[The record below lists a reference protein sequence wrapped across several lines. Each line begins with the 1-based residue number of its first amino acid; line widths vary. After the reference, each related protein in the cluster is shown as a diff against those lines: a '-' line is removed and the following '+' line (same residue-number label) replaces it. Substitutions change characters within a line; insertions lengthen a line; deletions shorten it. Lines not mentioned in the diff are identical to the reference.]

1 MMDKLRERLGDG
13 PVNALDQVLAQIQE
27 TEDFEGLKTISRVVM
42 NALMAREREAFLR
55 RSGGD
60 NKGNGFYS
68 RRLASGL
75 GSIDLSVPRDR
86 LAEFR
91 PFLLP
96 ESWQRGDQSVDDLMA
111 SLLFHAYSPNKI
123 RAIFKDLGLPYS
135 NDDLDELQKVLEER
149 SRDFKT
155 RELDESALALII
167 DAYHTG
173 IKDPDTHKVK
183 KAVIHTVL
191 GLGLDGKKE
200 VLGYYEFAGAE
211 SRDYWLQVL
220 NDLISRGLKKVLV
233 IVSDDFPGL
242 TDALSALYPKTD
254 HQLCLVHLMRNA
266 RRHLGKADA
275 KEFNETLRALRI
287 LKDPEQAKVQFD
299 ALCARYEK
307 SAPHFIRHI
316 RERRD
321 RYFAFLGYPR
331 PVQKHLYTTNAAENF
346 NSRLEVLRLNLGG
359 YFHSDRTLLMAV
371 QVLVDKIH
379 RHRWKKPLPALV
391 ECEYEIYQMF
401 RQRFP

>member
-1 MMDKLRERLGDG
+1 MMEKLRDRTRQGPPNELDRLLEKIHD
-13 PVNALDQVLAQIQE
+13 V
-27 TEDFEGLKTISRVVM
+27 EDFEGLKTISQVVM
-42 NALMAREREAFLR
+42 NALMEREREVFLR
-55 RSGGD
+55 RAGEG
-60 NKGNGFYS
+60 NKGNGFYP
-68 RRLASGL
+68 RELASGMGTL
-75 GSIDLSVPRDR
+75 ALAVPRDR
-86 LAEFR
+86 RGEFR

-135 NDDLDELQKVLEER
+135 NEDLEELQKVLEER
-149 SRDFKT
+149 SRDFKS
-155 RELDESALALII
+155 RELDESTLALII

-173 IKDPDTHKVK
+173 IKDADTHKVK

-200 VLGYYEFAGAE
+200 VLGYYEFAGSE

-242 TDALSALYPKTD
+242 TDAISALYPKTD

-266 RRHLGKADA
+266 RRHLGKADS

-287 LKDPEQAKVQFD
+287 LKDPEQALAQFD

-307 SAPHFIRHI
+307 AAPHFMRHI
-316 RERRD
+316 QERRE
-321 RYFAFLGYPR
+321 RYFAFLRYPR
-331 PVQKHLYTTNAAENF
+331 SIRKHLYTTNAAENF

-379 RHRWKKPLPALV
+379 RHRWKKPLPAFV